1 MAFIR
6 YVPEDEAS
14 PQLRA
19 LYRRYREPH
28 GDIDHILKIHSLN
41 PASLEGHAR
50 FYKTLMYGHSEL
62 TRVQREMI
70 AVVVSA
76 LNRCFY

>member
-6 YVPEDEAS
+6 YVPEDDAS
-14 PQLRA
+14 PELKA
-19 LYRRYREPH
+19 LYRRYRAPH
-28 GDIDHILKIHSLN
+28 GDVDHILKIHSLN
-41 PASLEGHAR
+41 PASMETHAR
-50 FYKTLMYGHSEL
+50 FYKTLMFGRSEL

-70 AVVVSA
+70 AVVVST